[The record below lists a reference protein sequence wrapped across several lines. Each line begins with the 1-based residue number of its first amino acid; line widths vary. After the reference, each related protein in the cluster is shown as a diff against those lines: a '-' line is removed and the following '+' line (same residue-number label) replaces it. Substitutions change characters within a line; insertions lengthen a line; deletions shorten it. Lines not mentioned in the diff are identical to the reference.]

1 MPRARSSLAGAA
13 AWWQQNAVTADQGL
27 TLFHVCFC
35 LHQADVAAA
44 MAPPPS
50 LVDSLGSSG
59 VPTGPRATAAAA
71 AAAMAALGLAAWQ
84 FSSARESRR
93 LLRGVRSELFVS
105 QSATEEVAG
114 ALEVKLCQSEARRED
129 AEVALVEAQA
139 AVKVEHERL
148 LDTQQLLANPNS
160 KAGSVTTS
168 RLEEQLADAETA
180 LSEARLS
187 AVYNTARLSEEL
199 KESKRLMSETEQD
212 VTAAKAAVEVS
223 AAELSEGKRM
233 LAASE
238 QRTAE
243 AEDALADAEA
253 AVKVEHERILD
264 AQQLLTNAN
273 AKTGSVTTAR
283 LEEQLADAE
292 TALSEARLSAVYN
305 TARLSEELKV
315 SEQRAAEA
323 EGALADAETALSE
336 ATLSAVYNTAR
347 LSEELKVSEQR
358 AAEAEGALEAANTA
372 AQATADDRIAQMN
385 ARVAEAEARA
395 EAFEVRA
402 SEAEHSLADGQA
414 ASEAL
419 AADLETR
426 LDELEQLNASSEEE
440 AERAT
445 ERATAEL
452 SQRVTEQQQQ
462 LGEAT
467 ERADAAKRAEKMAE
481 KALAIATA
489 DAEGAKGKLAVL
501 KEQLSRDQRVL
512 EDAQKVAEE
521 TATLAA
527 ECKVELVERH
537 QQLTLAEARARA
549 AETALGDS
557 DREAESC
564 EFESAMQEEIDGAA
578 VADLKAKLTAA
589 LARAEEAERARAGA
603 EANARAD
610 EAERALS
617 GVQSGEAGSQSLES
631 TTAASPTTMG
641 GGKMMNG
648 EV

>member
-1 MPRARSSLAGAA
+1 M
-13 AWWQQNAVTADQGL
+13 
-27 TLFHVCFC
+27 
-35 LHQADVAAA
+35 
-44 MAPPPS
+44 
-50 LVDSLGSSG
+50 
-59 VPTGPRATAAAA
+59 
-71 AAAMAALGLAAWQ
+71 
-84 FSSARESRR
+84 
-93 LLRGVRSELFVS
+93 
-105 QSATEEVAG
+105 
-114 ALEVKLCQSEARRED
+114 
-129 AEVALVEAQA
+129 
-139 AVKVEHERL
+139 
-148 LDTQQLLANPNS
+148 
-160 KAGSVTTS
+160 
-168 RLEEQLADAETA
+168 
-180 LSEARLS
+180 
-187 AVYNTARLSEEL
+187 
-199 KESKRLMSETEQD
+199 
-212 VTAAKAAVEVS
+212 
-223 AAELSEGKRM
+223 
-233 LAASE
+233 
-238 QRTAE
+238 
-243 AEDALADAEA
+243 
-253 AVKVEHERILD
+253 
-264 AQQLLTNAN
+264 
-273 AKTGSVTTAR
+273 
-283 LEEQLADAE
+283 
-292 TALSEARLSAVYN
+292 
-305 TARLSEELKV
+305 
-315 SEQRAAEA
+315 
-323 EGALADAETALSE
+323 
-336 ATLSAVYNTAR
+336 YNTAR

-578 VADLKAKLTAA
+578 LADLKAKLTAA